1 MSLTIVLGTP
11 QPLEPPCPRADI
23 EGITILV
30 GMAYQVLDM
39 LDDEDVEED
48 VCMGRPPTN
57 LWID

>member
-11 QPLEPPCPRADI
+11 PPPEPPCPRADI

-48 VCMGRPPTN
+48 VCMGRPQQTSG
-57 LWID
+57 